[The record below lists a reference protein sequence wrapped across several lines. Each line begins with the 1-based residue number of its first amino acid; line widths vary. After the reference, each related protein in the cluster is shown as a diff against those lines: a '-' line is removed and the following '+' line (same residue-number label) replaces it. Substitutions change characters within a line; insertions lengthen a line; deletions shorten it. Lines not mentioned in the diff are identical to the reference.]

1 MEYYIGLDLGTSR
14 CKAVALSTIGEVLA
28 KASVPYEFS
37 RPGSGW
43 VEQDPAQVW
52 QGALNCLEHL
62 TNQRPEARAAG
73 LCLSG
78 AMHSLFPVDKQGN
91 PLSAAMTWADCRA
104 QSQADA
110 LRRQFEP
117 ASMIQRTGC
126 PLQPQYFPA
135 RLNWWRETH
144 PNIFQQAAFF
154 VGLKDWILFR
164 LTGIWAIDLGMAST
178 TGLFDILRLEWDSQA
193 LAMSGV
199 FGHRLPQLVAPSQR
213 IANLKSGIAKKIGL
227 PSTLPVI
234 AGSDDGGLANLGS
247 GATQSQEVI
256 ISVGTSG
263 AVRVIKDQ
271 PAPDPSGKTWCYY
284 LEHSTWFAGG
294 AINNGGLA
302 LEWVKK
308 RFYADQPEPKA
319 FDKIMLEAANILP
332 GAGGVMWLP
341 YFTGERSPIWN
352 TQLRATLTGLSLAT
366 GRDHIARAVLE
377 AVAFTIADVWQAL
390 GLEQPCRTP
399 ANLTGGITHSP
410 YWAQILADVLGVP
423 LQLRKTA
430 DASATGAAILAAL
443 ALENATQDLKTIF
456 KMGISSRF
464 PGLIPGDRALIQPS
478 MENYAIYRELHH
490 KFKILRQRLII
501 DESYT

>member
-14 CKAVALSTIGEVLA
+14 CKAVALSTVGEVLG
-28 KASVPYEFS
+28 KASVSYGLS
-37 RPGSGW
+37 RPNPGW

-52 QGALNCLEHL
+52 EGAQSCLEQL
-62 TNQRPEARAAG
+62 TDQRPGGVAAG

-78 AMHSLFPVDKQGN
+78 AMHSLFPVNKRGK

-104 QSQADA
+104 QAQSER
-110 LRRQFEP
+110 LRRQFD
-117 ASMIQRTGC
+117 AGSMIQRTGC

-135 RLNWWRETH
+135 RLNWWRENY
-144 PNIFQQAAFF
+144 PEIFQQASYF
-154 VGLKDWILFR
+154 VGLKDWILYR

-178 TGLFDILRLEWDSQA
+178 TGLLDIHRLEWDSQA
-193 LAMSGV
+193 LDVAGV
-199 FGHRLPQLVAPSQR
+199 SAERLPELLAPSQPT
-213 IANLKSGIAKKIGL
+213 ANLETSVAKKVGL
-227 PSTLPVI
+227 PATLPVI

-247 GATQSQEVI
+247 GAVRPQAVI

-263 AVRVIKDQ
+263 AVRVIKDR

-284 LEHSTWFAGG
+284 LENSTWFAGG

-308 RFYADQPEPKA
+308 RFYSEQPDPKSYQ
-319 FDKIMLEAANILP
+319 KIMLEVSNVSP

-341 YFTGERSPIWN
+341 YFTGERSPLWN
-352 TQLRATLTGLSLAT
+352 TQLSATLTGLSLAT
-366 GRDHIARAVLE
+366 ERGHIARAVLE

-390 GLEQPCRTP
+390 ELEQPCRTP
-399 ANLTGGITHSP
+399 AKLTGGITQSP
-410 YWAQILADVLGVP
+410 YWAQILADVLGAP
-423 LQLRKTA
+423 LQLRKNA

-443 ALENATQDLKTIF
+443 ALEDVTQDLKTTF
-456 KMGISSRF
+456 KKGIDSRF
-464 PGLIPGDRALIQPS
+464 PSLIPGDQALIQPS
-478 MENYAIYRELHH
+478 MENHAVYRELHTR
-490 KFKILRQRLII
+490 FKNLRQRLIV